1 MHRFSLIVPILG
13 DDRLLDDTLASVLR
27 YRPDSSQ
34 IIVVHDGTY
43 EDPYNLQDEIQFVS
57 AYGRCELPGLLQAA
71 LREVSGELIAVVRPG
86 MELNQDWN
94 IAVEA
99 CFDDPRIGSVSP
111 IIVAPRRPGRVV
123 SAGVKAG
130 FGSRRV
136 HLGTGKKVGSRTI
149 QKLDPCGPTLWA
161 AFYRRSALEQIGE
174 FAEHQLDSIF
184 VDLDLALSLE
194 TLGFHHVVCSECIV
208 TADRPMLITGES
220 TQPHGKS
227 AQRAI
232 RRHAVEPPSFAQT
245 MRVFFAELLTTPFR
259 PWIFRHAM
267 QRLGAWQFRRQ
278 DRDFARQLATCSEQ
292 KWLQDEL
299 GGLSVELT
307 DSSQTDPSQTENIVE
322 RRAA

>member
-13 DDRLLDDTLASVLR
+13 DDRSLDDTLASVLR

-57 AYGRCELPGLLQAA
+57 AYGRCDLPGLLQAA
-71 LREVSGELIAVVRPG
+71 LREVSGELTAVIRPG

-94 IAVEA
+94 VAVEA

-111 IIVAPRRPGRVV
+111 IIVTPQRPGRIV
-123 SAGVKAG
+123 SAGVKTG
-130 FGSRRV
+130 SGSRRI
-136 HLGTGKKVGSRTI
+136 HLGTGKKIGSRTL
-149 QKLDPCGPTLWA
+149 QKLDPCGPTSWA
-161 AFYRRSALEQIGE
+161 AFYRQSALDQIGE
-174 FAEHQLDSIF
+174 FAEHQLDAIF

-194 TLGFHHVVCSECIV
+194 TLGFQHVVCSECIV
-208 TADRPMLITGES
+208 TVDRPTLITGES
-220 TQPHGKS
+220 TQPHGRS
-227 AQRAI
+227 AQRAM
-232 RRHAVEPPSFAQT
+232 RRHAVEPTSFSQT

-267 QRLGAWQFRRQ
+267 QRLGAWQYRKQ

-299 GGLSVELT
+299 GGLTLGRC
-307 DSSQTDPSQTENIVE
+307 DPAQTESSPTEPVVE